1 MPHIDGGVVFSGLQ
15 ILVIGTQ
22 LQVIFFVRIRTVR
35 EVKKCTWRPIKT
47 QLIGRIKEGGKEG
60 RESGEMM
67 GDEGRGEEGA
77 RQANTWSHSTVT
89 GICVLSHRHKRQ
101 RCSLFGDAYFK

>member
-35 EVKKCTWRPIKT
+35 EIKKCTWRPIKT

-67 GDEGRGEEGA
+67 GEEGEEGRGGERRGG
-77 RQANTWSHSTVT
+77 S
-89 GICVLSHRHKRQ
+89 
-101 RCSLFGDAYFK
+101 